1 MKDENHRREL
11 SILRKN
17 LSGAGSTIQRFE
29 WQFMKSRTNT
39 SRKANDTSSY
49 NDVRRLEVKIRNLHA
64 ENEKLEEKLRV
75 RKFFIKFL
83 NLKIIYFIIEDIGI
97 SAIFQFIDKCE
108 GFTLLY

>member
-1 MKDENHRREL
+1 MKDENHGREL

-17 LSGAGSTIQRFE
+17 LSEAGSTIQRFE

-39 SRKANDTSSY
+39 TRKANDTSSY

-75 RKFFIKFL
+75 SKFL

-97 SAIFQFIDKCE
+97 STIFQFIDKCE